1 MRHVFS
7 ATFGTLF
14 VFLMCSLGSAQA
26 QGRIDCAAL
35 NSKILKQVVHYC
47 VYLPA
52 SYSAPAAAPA
62 KGSAPLYPVLYF
74 LHGLGDNEQTLFN
87 SGGMTLLDEMRRKH
101 EIGNF
106 LIVAPE
112 GRRSF

>member
-1 MRHVFS
+1 MQHVFS
-7 ATFGTLF
+7 AVVSKMLSTMFSKTFSPLLI
-14 VFLMCSLGSAQA
+14 FLMCSLASAHA

-52 SYSAPAAAPA
+52 SYSAPADSAKDPAPH
-62 KGSAPLYPVLYF
+62 YPVLYF

-87 SGGMTLLDEMRRKH
+87 SGGMTLLDDLHRQ
-101 EIGNF
+101 G
-106 LIVAPE
+106 
-112 GRRSF
+112 

>member
-14 VFLMCSLGSAQA
+14 VFLMCSLGSARA

-52 SYSAPAAAPA
+52 SYSAPPAASANEPAPH
-62 KGSAPLYPVLYF
+62 YPVLYF

-87 SGGMTLLDEMRRKH
+87 SGGWTLLDEMRRKH